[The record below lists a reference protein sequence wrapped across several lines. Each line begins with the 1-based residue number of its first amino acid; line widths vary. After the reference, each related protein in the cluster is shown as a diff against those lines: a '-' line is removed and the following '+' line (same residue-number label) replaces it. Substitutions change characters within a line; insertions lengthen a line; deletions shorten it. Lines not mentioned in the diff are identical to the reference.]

1 MARPIFVGLDIGVE
15 ETCLCVIDGMGA
27 IVQQTACGST
37 ARAIHHEIRWVR
49 RRRLAS
55 VAMEAGGIAIARG
68 LRTLG
73 YKVEIYENR
82 QLSKFLRVRRNKTDS
97 DDARGIAEASRLGQH
112 TLSKVHLKSLECQAL
127 QSRLVFR
134 RHVIRERVAA
144 VNLLCRQIELYGGRI
159 NRHDAIAHL
168 SVRAEAEI
176 SRLFP
181 RQKNPLADDFMRLL
195 AHCERLLER
204 QEFYDQGLRRLA
216 RDNQTCRLL
225 MQIPGVGPIC
235 ALTFYA
241 AIDDPARF
249 RRVQEIGSYLG
260 LAPRLKESG
269 STSRRPRISKMGNGA
284 LRSLLVRAAT
294 SFMKSKDRDPVLYDW
309 ALGVEARS
317 GRLPA
322 RVALA
327 RKLSILMLTMWKNNQ
342 PYHHRADMPLPE

>member
-15 ETCLCVIDGMGA
+15 ETTVCVIDDTGA
-27 IVQQTACGST
+27 VVQQTACGSN
-37 ARAIHHEIRWVR
+37 ARAIHDEIRWVR
-49 RRRLAS
+49 RRKSAS
-55 VAMEAGGIAIARG
+55 VAMEAGGIPIARG

-73 YKVEIYENR
+73 YKIEIYENR
-82 QLSKFLRVRRNKTDS
+82 QLSKFLKVRRNKTDL

-112 TLSKVHLKSLECQAL
+112 TLSKVHLKSLDCQAL

-144 VNLLCRQIELYGGRI
+144 VNLLCRQLELYGGRLSR
-159 NRHDAIAHL
+159 NDAIAHL
-168 SVRAEAEI
+168 SVRAKAEI
-176 SRLFP
+176 LRLFS

-195 AHCERLLER
+195 AHCELLLER
-204 QEFYDQGLRRLA
+204 QAFYDQGLRRLA
-216 RDNQTCRLL
+216 FENKTCRLL

-249 RRVQEIGSYLG
+249 HRVQEVGSYFG
-260 LAPRLKESG
+260 LAPRLQASG
-269 STSRRPRISKMGNGA
+269 MTSRRPRISKMGNGA
-284 LRSLLVRAAT
+284 VRTLLVRAAT
-294 SFMKSKDRDPVLYDW
+294 SFMKSNERDPIIYAW

-327 RKLSILMLTMWKNNQ
+327 RKLSILMLTMWKKNQ
-342 PYHHRADMPLPE
+342 PYHHQADIMPPK